1 MGGRWVGV
9 DCTIL
14 RVITSGFPD
23 DFNAIPALLVH
34 APVRLG
40 GSGTARSGKT
50 FISVAFSCIWL
61 HFPLPEPSSSAF
73 SQGEK
78 GFAGGQGCEVPAFA
92 GRRVESLL
100 HADGGALPGT
110 EWLSGVR
117 RNGKTFNSLPLPSI
131 STHFG
136 RELGGFTLI
145 LAISPQ
151 GRWDLQGDGDARFP
165 LSRERRWGFAVA
177 THAIM
182 VRDGWGYGARG
193 SCRWLEGLARG
204 NWGMRGSLPSQGT
217 TGAGLTGCL
226 RDVQHLPY
234 ALPLCD
240 SDGRPCRVGQDDGR
254 QGAC

>member
-1 MGGRWVGV
+1 MGERWLGV

-23 DFNAIPALLVH
+23 DFNVIPGLVGS
-34 APVRLG
+34 RTGETG
-40 GSGTARSGKT
+40 GSGVARSGKT

-92 GRRVESLL
+92 GTTGGFAATRRRRS
-100 HADGGALPGT
+100 HSRDGVALR
-110 EWLSGVR
+110 SGR
-117 RNGKTFNSLPLPSI
+117 SGKTFNSLPFPSI

-145 LAISPQ
+145 LAIFPQ

-165 LSRERRWGFAVA
+165 PSRERR
-177 THAIM
+177 
-182 VRDGWGYGARG
+182 RD
-193 SCRWLEGLARG
+193 
-204 NWGMRGSLPSQGT
+204 SL
-217 TGAGLTGCL
+217 
-226 RDVQHLPY
+226 
-234 ALPLCD
+234 
-240 SDGRPCRVGQDDGR
+240 
-254 QGAC
+254 